1 MARKSK
7 GAFEGTEIKVKLNGI
22 EDITEFNAKCNGYK
36 GDVDVAL
43 GRYVIDGKSVL
54 GLYSL
59 DISKELICRIH
70 EAEDKEEMESLAAAL
85 SKFGIQQ

>member
-1 MARKSK
+1 MTKKSK
-7 GAFEGTEIKVKLNGI
+7 DVFKGTEIKVKLNGI

-36 GDVDVAL
+36 GDIDVAL

-59 DISKELICRIH
+59 DISKELICKIH
-70 EAEDKEEMESLAAAL
+70 EAEDKKEMDSLAAAL
-85 SKFGIQQ
+85 SKFSM